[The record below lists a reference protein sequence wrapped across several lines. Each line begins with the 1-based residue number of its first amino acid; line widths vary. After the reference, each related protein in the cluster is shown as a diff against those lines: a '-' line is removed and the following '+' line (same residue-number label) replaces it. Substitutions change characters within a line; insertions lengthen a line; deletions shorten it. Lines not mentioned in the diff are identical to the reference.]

1 MNYLTD
7 KKTTFAGAVVYEN
20 TWLNHT
26 LSLGSTLFSKEL
38 RFHLMN
44 HFNTDKDAFFV
55 KKTSIHFSAGNTSAV
70 IESISEKN
78 SPSFIYLK
86 AKSHH

>member
-7 KKTTFAGAVVYEN
+7 KKTTFAGAAVYEN

-26 LSLGSTLFSKEL
+26 LSLGSTFFSMEL

-44 HFNTDKDAFFV
+44 HFNTDKMPFFRR
-55 KKTSIHFSAGNTSAV
+55 KTSIHFSADK
-70 IESISEKN
+70 ESISEKN